1 MKLLMEHWRDYQRE
15 NDFGI
20 LCEDFKRGSIKQDE
34 LMLIWERQVNKQ
46 LDPLLEEISLLEEG
60 LLDMGKEAF
69 AKLAAKA
76 KEAWAEK
83 VSAFYEKAKLFIVK
97 TVNQAITITKNFL
110 SKIPDTLK
118 KIEINSYFTILN
130 GIKKLMMGA
139 ARVSKYVG
147 RFAIIA
153 LGALVVIIALS
164 SVAHAAGAGVEP
176 DAQIFNVAAEMIM
189 QAWEA
194 AGGLET
200 TGIEDITLQMDHES
214 INGEI
219 IRDVVSV
226 DALGFKESQNQ
237 LVDALQLALDSA
249 KESTL
254 GRSPQERFDALR
266 RFNFDHVGEIVE
278 KYVTDATELRETDP
292 ELFAE
297 YSRLADNIRG
307 DSFWDIESV
316 LTDIQQNIRGGT
328 TVDGATVNLD
338 RTAFDATSHQ
348 RGVDFFRRGQ

>member
-1 MKLLMEHWRDYQRE
+1 MKLLMENWRDYQRE

-20 LCEDFKRGSIKQDE
+20 LCEDFKRGSIQQDE

-69 AKLAAKA
+69 AKLTAKA

-164 SVAHAAGAGVEP
+164 SVAHAAAAGVEP
-176 DAQIFNVAAEMIM
+176 DAQIMNVASEMIM

-194 AGGLET
+194 AGAVET
-200 TGIEDITLQMDHES
+200 TQFETIFNVSQFEMVDGEVLQDVNSVVRGLNAAHEDP
-214 INGEI
+214 
-219 IRDVVSV
+219 
-226 DALGFKESQNQ
+226 QNQ
-237 LVDALQLALDSA
+237 LVDALQT
-249 KESTL
+249 TL
-254 GRSPQERFDALR
+254 TAAEGWIADHNTGRGTTPA
-266 RFNFDHVGEIVE
+266 EIVE
-278 KYVTDATELRETDP
+278 LFAENNADVAQIVNDYVAQATELKQTDP
-292 ELFAE
+292 ELFAD
-297 YSRLADNIRG
+297 YARLGENIDVLWDGVVNSFTEIVDISSAAADSTRAEVSTVTRG
-307 DSFWDIESV
+307 MQYPS
-316 LTDIQQNIRGGT
+316 
-328 TVDGATVNLD
+328 
-338 RTAFDATSHQ
+338 
-348 RGVDFFRRGQ
+348 RGQ